1 MHVTINFILILQSM
15 NSINNLQHLLLQILN
30 ITILIIIYIQLIKCA
45 RNFFFSKCNFSNNSL
60 WQKL

>member
-30 ITILIIIYIQLIKCA
+30 ITIPIIIYIQLIKCA
-45 RNFFFSKCNFSNNSL
+45 RKFFFLNVTF
-60 WQKL
+60 QIIH